1 MAPRIFI
8 FSIVLGVEYL
18 SYVKS
23 IATFALTFLG
33 YIISVL
39 ASVLTIYSTVFWM
52 FVFTGKELGI
62 DCRVVAWQ
70 GAAIIA
76 GSNTQRDKWMD
87 KAEYTE
93 HGAEYINTKVL
104 AATDFS

>member
-1 MAPRIFI
+1 M
-8 FSIVLGVEYL
+8 GTEYL
-18 SYVKS
+18 FYVKS